1 MCKFNSN
8 NNDCSFEYSFKRWTT
23 GSLYVLPKD
32 EQGYCIFHS
41 SDLEW
46 KRKTKF
52 SDYLKEYISG
62 CLTDG
67 HLDKV
72 DLQNITFVANSSTPS
87 IKLSGLRFTKP
98 LIITNCIIA
107 DDIDTRN
114 CIFEE
119 YVDVYKT
126 TFEKVFNCRNSQF
139 KDRTQFNDCVFK
151 KPAYFNDTIF
161 DAKGRLS
168 YLSFTGSIFNEQA
181 NFSDIQYLGAE
192 TDVNFQLVTFE
203 HNVYFSG
210 SKFERQAIF
219 NGSTFNANADFRNIT
234 FDNTLQFNPRLQ
246 NDIVHIV
253 KFTTADFSNAIFQ
266 RSVQFQEAIFD
277 QEVNFEGI
285 QVKPNSSI
293 LFRGNEQRKV
303 FERPVNFNVHHDSI
317 EGIITFEKTKVFW
330 INKNQLPVLS
340 QLEQEGHVYFINCQ
354 YAQNILTI
362 DYILNGA
369 PGSYTV
375 FKKILEGLKE
385 WVSIFTNNIQ
395 AYLVIDDTQSA
406 SNKIKIKVAYERD
419 EDYILFQ
426 KLAKYF
432 FECLKFDEYNTTLIL
447 NQISGV
453 PFLNSF
459 STEENFYYTNLRDR
473 LSNILKDVRRYWSYF
488 LISSGKNLLNNNSII
503 INQLKDIHL
512 QEEIFEEDDVESALR
527 DIINVLNEKVQSLE
541 QKVNELEN
549 LSNTKLSIT
558 TINMANYHII
568 QTGPGFI
575 NVGEMNDNEINNH
588 SFNHLKGINGEE
600 LVGILQTLTAEIENS
615 GNQEAKKNLEYLK
628 QEMATQEPKKSSLLF
643 FWNCILAALP
653 HVKTISEIGEN
664 LVPLFDAIGK

>member
-107 DDIDTRN
+107 DDLDTRN

-119 YVDVYKT
+119 FVDVYKT

-168 YLSFTGSIFNEQA
+168 YLSFTGSTFNEQA

-266 RSVQFQEAIFD
+266 RSVQFQEAIFN

-293 LFRGNEQRKV
+293 LFRGNEQQKV
-303 FERPVNFNVHHDSI
+303 FERPVNFNVHPDRI
-317 EGIITFEKTKVFW
+317 EGVITFEKAKVFW
-330 INKNQLPVLS
+330 INKNQMAVLN
-340 QLEQEGHVYFINCQ
+340 QLEQEAHVYFIDCEFEPNVEIIP
-354 YAQNILTI
+354 YV
-362 DYILNGA
+362 LNGGT
-369 PGSYTV
+369 GSYKV
-375 FKKILEGLKE
+375 FKKVLDGLKE
-385 WVSIFTNNIQ
+385 WVSLFTNNIQ
-395 AYLVIDDTQSA
+395 VYLVIDDTSSA
-406 SNKIKIKVAYERD
+406 SNKIKIKVVYRKK

-426 KLAKYF
+426 NLANYF
-432 FECLKFDEYNTTLIL
+432 FQCLKFDDYYTSSIL
-447 NQISGV
+447 DKISGV
-453 PFLNSF
+453 SFLRSF
-459 STEENFYYTNLRDR
+459 STEENIHYSNLRRQLLD
-473 LSNILKDVRRYWSYF
+473 ILKDVRKKWDSY
-488 LISSGKNLLNNNSII
+488 LIDSRQNLLPNNTTII
-503 INQLKDIHL
+503 FQSNPTDLP
-512 QEEIFEEDDVESALR
+512 EEIFEAEVVNNGLNDVITVFNNR
-527 DIINVLNEKVQSLE
+527 MQSLE
-541 QKVNELEN
+541 KQFNELKYSLN
-549 LSNTKLSIT
+549 KTHKTYI
-558 TINMANYHII
+558 MVDGPII
-568 QTGPGFI
+568 QTGDGII
-575 NVGEMNDNEINNH
+575 NFGEMNDNEINNH

-600 LVGILQTLTAEIENS
+600 LVGILQTLTTEVENS
-615 GNQEAKKNLEYLK
+615 QNQEAKKNLEYLK
-628 QEMATQEPKKSSLLF
+628 KEMATPEPKKSALMF
-643 FWNCILAALP
+643 FWNCIVAALP

-664 LVPLFDAIGK
+664 LVPLIDAIGK